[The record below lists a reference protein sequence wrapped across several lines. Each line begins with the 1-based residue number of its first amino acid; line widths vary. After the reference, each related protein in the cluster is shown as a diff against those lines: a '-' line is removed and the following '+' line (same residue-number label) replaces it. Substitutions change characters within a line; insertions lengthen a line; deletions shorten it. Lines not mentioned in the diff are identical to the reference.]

1 VKCKNKHAL
10 IRKFNPILNE
20 KNYHHPIFL
29 QYKKVINLFSLY
41 SMKKNSIKKI
51 KKIKRKKNKIRNLL
65 KGKKLKG
72 NKLVVSVLSAV
83 LLYAIHG
90 ATI

>member
-1 VKCKNKHAL
+1 MKN
-10 IRKFNPILNE
+10 
-20 KNYHHPIFL
+20 NYHHPIFL
-29 QYKKVINLFSLY
+29 QYKKVINLFPLY
-41 SMKKNSIKKI
+41 NMKKKFNKKI

-72 NKLVVSVLSAV
+72 NKLVVSVLSGV
-83 LLYAIHG
+83 LLCAIHG